1 VRRRSPA
8 LAVRAALPALLAA
21 YVAGI
26 LLADRGALGPDAALT
41 AGALGLA
48 VAALTRGRGRGR
60 FAAALL
66 ATACAGAFHLGV
78 ALEAADRAPP
88 GPVEATV
95 DARVVGALRTPHWT
109 RLDLAG
115 ARSPLADDPPVPRR
129 IRVYVRPGEGG
140 ALVGAVPGEEV
151 RARLRLRPAGGLR
164 NPGAGDPEAPRRRRG
179 IAAVASPVHPTLTAR
194 LDAGGP
200 GAALQRLRARTAG
213 RLQERGPGGALLAAL
228 ALGDRGGLDPSHRDA
243 FARLGAAHLLAVSGL
258 HLALV
263 AGAIYAAARRLAAR
277 IPALAARRDA
287 RELAVAAALVAAAG
301 YALAAGWG
309 VPVRRALL
317 LLIALGVAIL
327 RGRPAARSHP
337 LLAAALVILAL
348 EPSALFSPGAWL
360 SFAATAALVAAAG
373 SAEGEGLRHAVAT
386 LARASATAFLATAPV
401 AAAAFGVATPWAVP
415 GNLVLVPWVGGLV
428 LPAALAS
435 VGALAM
441 APAAPAGAALATL
454 AAGLAEATLEAV
466 GALAARL
473 PGPAAGAAPAPVF
486 LIAGGALAL
495 AALTARSTG
504 LRVAGSLAVG
514 GLLTLAPPAAV
525 APGPPRLVVLDVG
538 AGDATLVQGRRGA
551 LLLDAGA
558 AFPGVDRGRD
568 AVVPALA
575 ALGVERLDAL
585 VLTHADVDH
594 RGGAPAVLRSLPVE
608 ALWLPPGGRSDPG
621 FAAALQAAARA
632 RVRVA
637 ERGAGDP
644 ARRLGDLRVEILWPP
659 RGPAAAAPDNDRSLV
674 LRVSAGGGPRVLLPG
689 DLEAAAEAELVARG
703 TDLRAELL
711 KVGHHGS
718 RSSSSRAFLAAVGGA
733 AAVVS
738 APCHGRFAWPHPEV
752 VARLREQG
760 YALWWT
766 GRDGAVLADLG
777 DRWWIRS
784 WGPPRCSV
792 AGRSRR

>member
-1 VRRRSPA
+1 VRLRSPA
-8 LAVRAALPALLAA
+8 LPERSALPALLAA
-21 YVAGI
+21 HAAGI
-26 LLADRGALGPDAALT
+26 LLADRGAMGPDAALV

-48 VAALTRGRGRGR
+48 GAALTRGCGR

-66 ATACAGAFHLGV
+66 ATTCAGALHLGI

-95 DARVVGALRTPHWT
+95 DARVVEALRTPHWT

-115 ARSPLADDPPVPRR
+115 ARGPLAGDPPVPGR
-129 IRVYVRPGEGG
+129 IRVYVRPGEEG
-140 ALVGAVPGEEV
+140 ALAGAVAGEAV
-151 RARLRLRPAGGLR
+151 RARLRLRPGGGLR
-164 NPGAGDPEAPRRRRG
+164 NPGAGDPGAARRRRG

-200 GAALQRLRARTAG
+200 GAALQRRRARTAA

-228 ALGDRGGLDPSHRDA
+228 ALGDRGGLDPAHRDA

-263 AGAIYAAARRLAAR
+263 AGAVYAAARRLVAR

-287 RELAVAAALVAAAG
+287 RELAMAAALAAAAG

-317 LLIALGVAIL
+317 LLIALAVALL

-337 LLAAALVILAL
+337 LMAAGLVILAL
-348 EPSALFSPGAWL
+348 EPGALFSPGAWL

-373 SAEGEGLRHAVAT
+373 RAEGEGLRHAVGA

-435 VGALAM
+435 AGALAV
-441 APAAPAGAALATL
+441 APAAPAAAALAGL

-466 GALAARL
+466 GAAAARL
-473 PGPAAGAAPAPVF
+473 PGPTTGAAPAPVL
-486 LIAGGALAL
+486 LIVGTGLAL
-495 AALTARSTG
+495 AALAARSTG
-504 LRVAGSLAVG
+504 FRVAASLVVG
-514 GLLTLAPPAAV
+514 GLFTLAPPAAV
-525 APGPPRLVVLDVG
+525 TPGPPRLVVLDVG
-538 AGDATLVQGRRGA
+538 AGDATLVQGRRGT
-551 LLLDAGA
+551 LLVDAGA

-568 AVVPALA
+568 AVAPALA

-594 RGGAPAVLRSLPVE
+594 RGGAPALLRMLPVE

-621 FAAALQAAARA
+621 FAAVREAAAGA
-632 RVRVA
+632 GVPVA
-637 ERGAGDP
+637 EHGAGDTP
-644 ARRLGDLRVEILWPP
+644 RRLGDLRVEILWPP
-659 RGPAAAAPDNDRSLV
+659 RRPAAAAPDNDRSLV
-674 LRVSAGGGPRVLLPG
+674 LRVSVGGGPRVLLPG
-689 DLEAAAEAELVARG
+689 DLEAAAEAQLVARG
-703 TDLRAELL
+703 TDLRADLL
-711 KVGHHGS
+711 KVAHHGS

-738 APCHGRFAWPHPEV
+738 APCHGRFGWPHPEV
-752 VARLREQG
+752 VDRLREQG
-760 YALWWT
+760 YAIWWT

-777 DRWWIRS
+777 PRPWLRG
-784 WGPPRCSV
+784 WGAPRCRLT
-792 AGRSRR
+792 GRSRR

>member
-8 LAVRAALPALLAA
+8 LAARAALPALLAA
-21 YVAGI
+21 HVAGI
-26 LLADRGALGPDAALT
+26 VLADRGALGPDAALV
-41 AGALGLA
+41 AGALALLG
-48 VAALTRGRGRGR
+48 AALTRGRAR

-66 ATACAGAFHLGV
+66 ATAGAGAFHVGV

-88 GPVEATV
+88 APVEATV
-95 DARVVGALRTPHWT
+95 DARVAEVLRTPHWT
-109 RLDLAG
+109 RVDLAG
-115 ARSPLADDPPVPRR
+115 ARGPLAGDPPVPHR
-129 IRVYVRPGEGG
+129 IRVYVRPGKGG
-140 ALVGAVPGEEV
+140 ALAAAVPGEQV
-151 RARLRLRPAGGLR
+151 RGRLRLRPAGGLR
-164 NPGAGDPEAPRRRRG
+164 NPGAAEAGAARRRRG

-200 GAALQRLRARTAG
+200 GAALQRRRARTAA

-228 ALGDRGGLDPSHRDA
+228 ALGDRGGLDPAHRDA

-263 AGAIYAAARRLAAR
+263 AGAVYAAARRLVAR

-287 RELAVAAALVAAAG
+287 RELAMAAALAAAAG

-317 LLIALGVAIL
+317 LLIALAVALL

-337 LLAAALVILAL
+337 LMAAGLVILAL
-348 EPSALFSPGAWL
+348 EPGALFSPGAWL

-373 SAEGEGLRHAVAT
+373 RAEGEGLRHAVGA

-435 VGALAM
+435 AGALAV
-441 APAAPAGAALATL
+441 APAAPAAAALAGL

-466 GALAARL
+466 GAAAARL
-473 PGPAAGAAPAPVF
+473 PGPTTGAAPAPVL
-486 LIAGGALAL
+486 LIVGTGLAL
-495 AALTARSTG
+495 AALAARSTG
-504 LRVAGSLAVG
+504 LRVAASLVVG
-514 GLLTLAPPAAV
+514 GLFTLAPPAAV
-525 APGPPRLVVLDVG
+525 TPGPPRLVVLDVG
-538 AGDATLVQGRRGA
+538 AGDATLVQGRRGT
-551 LLLDAGA
+551 LLVDAGA
-558 AFPGVDRGRD
+558 AFPGVDRGRE
-568 AVVPALA
+568 AVAPALA

-594 RGGAPAVLRSLPVE
+594 RGGAPALLRMLPVE

-621 FAAALQAAARA
+621 FAAVREAAAGA
-632 RVRVA
+632 GVSVA
-637 ERGAGDP
+637 EHGAGDTP
-644 ARRLGDLRVEILWPP
+644 RRLGDLRVEILWPP
-659 RGPAAAAPDNDRSLV
+659 RRPAAAAPDNDRSLV
-674 LRVSAGGGPRVLLPG
+674 LRVSVGGGPRVLLPG
-689 DLEAAAEAELVARG
+689 DLEAAAEAQLVARG
-703 TDLRAELL
+703 TDLRADLL
-711 KVGHHGS
+711 KVAHHGS

-738 APCHGRFAWPHPEV
+738 APCHGRFGWPHPEV
-752 VARLREQG
+752 VDRLREQG
-760 YALWWT
+760 YAIWWT

-777 DRWWIRS
+777 PRPWLRG
-784 WGPPRCSV
+784 WGAPRCRLT
-792 AGRSRR
+792 GRSRR